1 MAHAIFKEINPNM
14 QLEKMFNYI
23 NGNNSY
29 LTPER
34 MKVVGEIGVTNE
46 KIVEA
51 ILDFLS
57 GSSMTTNEK
66 IEAKEYLKD
75 IEKRVPGSTLDL
87 GDVVKHAESERRMNV
102 PK

>member
-1 MAHAIFKEINPNM
+1 
-14 QLEKMFNYI
+14 
-23 NGNNSY
+23 
-29 LTPER
+29 

-46 KIVEA
+46 KIVET
-51 ILDFLS
+51 ILDYLT
-57 GSSMTTNEK
+57 GSQMNTSEK

-87 GDVVKHAESERRMNV
+87 GDVVKYADAERRMNV